1 MRGWIILAVLAAIV
15 YYLATKTDKLD
26 EPIAKSEALLNKIE
40 RKLDAMTG
48 TQIIRI
54 DQKRAKLRS
63 TLGER
68 LSNAE
73 LQELNKVLESPDTF
87 SDFKDEYCRSDVM
100 SHPVFSKDNLQ
111 FICDNF

>member
-1 MRGWIILAVLAAIV
+1 MAVLAAVI

-26 EPIAKSEALLNKIE
+26 QPIAQTEALLNKIE

-63 TLGER
+63 SLAER
-68 LSNAE
+68 LSDPE
-73 LQELNKVLESPDTF
+73 LQELNRVLQTPDTF
-87 SDFKDEYCRSDVM
+87 ADFKDQYCQGNVV
-100 SHPVFSKDNLQ
+100 SHPVFSKDNLL

>member
-1 MRGWIILAVLAAIV
+1 MRGWIILAVLAAVI

-26 EPIAKSEALLNKIE
+26 QPIAETEALLNKIE

-63 TLGER
+63 SLAER
-68 LSNAE
+68 LSDPE
-73 LQELNKVLESPDTF
+73 LQELNRVLQTPDTF
-87 SDFKDEYCRSDVM
+87 ADFKDHYCKGNVV
-100 SHPVFSKDNLQ
+100 SHPVFSKDNLF